1 GNDGGAE
8 PGDTLLL
15 EVFTDPGYTNQV
27 IVNPS
32 IFTVTSDDFNNQF
45 IGGPAKDLS
54 ATVLE
59 MQLPV
64 FPILLIGVVLGISRF
79 SSGRSVRLK
88 GSHQA

>member
-1 GNDGGAE
+1 DGGAE

-32 IFTVTSDDFNNQF
+32 IFTVTSEDFNNQF

-54 ATVLE
+54 ATVPEFTLFPSLL
-59 MQLPV
+59 LPGFLWV
-64 FPILLIGVVLGISRF
+64 LIPKRKRRG
-79 SSGRSVRLK
+79 
-88 GSHQA
+88 